1 MNLGGVELRHIVD
14 VDGQLIGIDAEMI
27 NASCLLRRAARGHD
41 RRLFLLR
48 AGERIP
54 VMPHQHIRLNEEE
67 VLFFE
72 TMPAPT
78 VLAYAASPL
87 PTRLA
92 A

>member
-1 MNLGGVELRHIVD
+1 MKPGGIELRHIVD
-14 VDGQLIGIDAEMI
+14 VDGQLIGIDAEVI
-27 NASCLLRRAARGHD
+27 DTACVLRRAGRGSD

-54 VMPHQHIRLNEEE
+54 VMPHQHIRLNEDE

-72 TMPAPT
+72 TIPAPRIP
-78 VLAYAASPL
+78 ASAASPL